1 MRTNKFVLSLILGV
15 VFWLLAALFI
25 RSCGGF
31 FFRGPTA
38 LLLGLFAACL
48 PLSQGF
54 MQTAKWLGGLSPP
67 ELYDAMVVMTG
78 IATLFDGVAI
88 VFFPSLYGPSARHVM
103 LGAGLIL
110 WAVGC
115 GLAIAYR
122 MKHQVINKLPGR

>member
-1 MRTNKFVLSLILGV
+1 
-15 VFWLLAALFI
+15 
-25 RSCGGF
+25 
-31 FFRGPTA
+31 
-38 LLLGLFAACL
+38 
-48 PLSQGF
+48 
-54 MQTAKWLGGLSPP
+54 
-67 ELYDAMVVMTG
+67 MVVMTG